1 VIDIS
6 SHIPFIKINRRKR
19 AGPSFSERDAVMTAH
34 AISAID
40 LWACTVPLPQPID
53 LGNVVLRER
62 AHLAIRV
69 TTADGLVADCV
80 TQSRG
85 SPLDMILADVIGPR
99 MIGKDA
105 TDVPVRRAEL
115 QRQLTAM
122 EFDGAIG
129 RAWSALEICLQ
140 SLRAQ
145 ALGIPL
151 WQALGGRALPIPV
164 ELVEGY
170 ALADETD
177 GAFAERLAA
186 RVAQGYLMLKIEAG
200 SYADVEELA
209 RRLKLFRELAGPEPQ
224 LILDFAWS
232 WTDAEKKRALVAR
245 VEEYGIS
252 WLEDPFPRTDIDG
265 YAALR
270 AFARAP
276 IGCGDESTRVDDLR
290 RLARSGSI
298 DILRLDATTIGGIG
312 AVEEL
317 VSEARDQ
324 RLRLSFHEH
333 PEVHEHCVLGFD
345 CSDHVEMFPTDRPF
359 DQVHRLIEASAFERV
374 SDGMLEPYDR
384 PGIGMTLRRDGLE
397 QFTRRHHRIEN

>member
-1 VIDIS
+1 M
-6 SHIPFIKINRRKR
+6 N
-19 AGPSFSERDAVMTAH
+19 AH

-40 LWACTVPLPQPID
+40 VWACTVPLPQPID

-69 TTADGLVADCV
+69 ATADGLVADCV

-85 SPLDMILADVIGPR
+85 SPLDMILSEVIGPR

-105 TDVPVRRAEL
+105 SDVGARRAEL
-115 QRQLTAM
+115 KRQLTPM
-122 EFDGAIG
+122 EYDGAIG

-140 SLRAQ
+140 AIRAQ
-145 ALGIPL
+145 ALGMPL
-151 WQALGGRALPIPV
+151 WQALGGRSLPIPV
-164 ELVEGY
+164 EIVEGY
-170 ALADETD
+170 ALVGETD

-186 RVAQGYLMLKIEAG
+186 RVDQGYRMLKIEAG
-200 SYADVEELA
+200 SYRDIDELT
-209 RRLKLFRELAGPEPQ
+209 RRLKLFRELAGPDPQ

-232 WTDAEKKRALVAR
+232 WTDADAKRDLVAR
-245 VEEYGIS
+245 VEEYGIL
-252 WLEDPFPRTDIDG
+252 WLEDPFPRTDLDG

-270 AFARAP
+270 SFARAP
-276 IGCGDESTRVDDLR
+276 VGCGDESTRVDDLR

-317 VSEARDQ
+317 VSEARDR

-333 PEVHEHCVLGFD
+333 PEVHEHCVLGFE
-345 CSDHVEMFPTDRPF
+345 CADHVEIFPTDRPF
-359 DQVHRLIEASAFERV
+359 DQVHRLIEESAFDRV
-374 SDGMLEPYDR
+374 SDGVLEPYDR
-384 PGIGMTLRRDGLE
+384 PGIGMKLRRDGLE
-397 QFTRRHHRIEN
+397 KFTRRHHRVAD